1 MPLST
6 ILIGVPFM
14 VAFAFFGRWLQL
26 HTERIVSKGCF
37 AGPNTFLARMFRVQ
51 VAFVGTFAV
60 FGGTWG
66 AVFGVLSAFTFNSIV
81 LGWTAQ
87 VIGLSVGIYAAIR
100 VRKQVRVRPESGTS
114 IYGGP

>member
-1 MPLST
+1 
-6 ILIGVPFM
+6 M

-26 HTERIVSKGCF
+26 HPEKIVPKGWF

-60 FGGTWG
+60 FGGTSG